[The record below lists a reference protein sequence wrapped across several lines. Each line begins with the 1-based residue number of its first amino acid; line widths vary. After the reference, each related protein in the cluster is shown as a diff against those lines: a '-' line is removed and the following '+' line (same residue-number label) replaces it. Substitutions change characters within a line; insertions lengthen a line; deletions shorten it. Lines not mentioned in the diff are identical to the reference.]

1 MQISCINVQIHCKT
15 LFTRLC
21 RVVKGHTWKFP
32 QNSPQRFEGDLQI
45 YLIAKLIKW
54 WARGLLSPNCD
65 YPNVCPDALG
75 DATMITS
82 LIFYWCNLGFGQAI
96 NYFYISQM
104 YEPNAWCH
112 NLGGPFFRQT
122 RVSMKLS
129 FCRRNSFSLILEH
142 WIQSLALIVSCF
154 YAKVESSPGVVFW
167 RVTLSQASFRRGV
180 NYPRISDTSP

>member
-1 MQISCINVQIHCKT
+1 MLCTYLCKIYANFMQKHANLLHTCFHSFWQ
-15 LFTRLC
+15 F
-21 RVVKGHTWKFP
+21 VKGHTWKFP

-45 YLIAKLIKW
+45 YLIAGLLIK
-54 WARGLLSPNCD
+54 RPNCD
-65 YPNVCPDALG
+65 YPNVCPNALG

-112 NLGGPFFRQT
+112 NSGGPFFRQT

-129 FCRRNSFSLILEH
+129 FCRCNSFSLISER
-142 WIQSLALIVSCF
+142 WIHSLVLIVSKAI
-154 YAKVESSPGVVFW
+154 AKKWIHHLMVF
-167 RVTLSQASFRRGV
+167 LNHGDF
-180 NYPRISDTSP
+180 

>member
-1 MQISCINVQIHCKT
+1 MCKFTAKPFLLVFGELLKDTRENSHKIHRKDLREICKYI
-15 LFTRLC
+15 
-21 RVVKGHTWKFP
+21 W
-32 QNSPQRFEGDLQI
+32 LQSWSNDE
-45 YLIAKLIKW
+45 LGK
-54 WARGLLSPNCD
+54 LSPNCD

-154 YAKVESSPGVVFW
+154 YGKVESSPHVVFW

>member
-1 MQISCINVQIHCKT
+1 MQISCINVQIRCKT
-15 LFTRLC
+15 LFTHLGELLKDTRE
-21 RVVKGHTWKFP
+21 
-32 QNSPQRFEGDLQI
+32 NSHKIHRKDLREICKYIWLQSWSNDE
-45 YLIAKLIKW
+45 LGW
-54 WARGLLSPNCD
+54 LLSPNCD

-142 WIQSLALIVSCF
+142 WIHSLALIVSTPKWNHHLMLF
-154 YAKVESSPGVVFW
+154 FEGWLWVK
-167 RVTLSQASFRRGV
+167 QASDGALITRG
-180 NYPRISDTSP
+180 